1 MNEVTMADKVQN
13 LKAACAHLPQT
24 PIPTQHFLL
33 DGMYVRQTFIPAGT
47 AFVGRRHKKAH
58 FFMVLK
64 GLAEVTMEEGI
75 VTLRS
80 GMTLMCAPG
89 TRRAGITIEDTVFAG
104 VFQTD
109 KTDLKEIEEE
119 LTEFDPTSR
128 FGVGNEILPEEIEC
142 TN

>member
-1 MNEVTMADKVQN
+1 MNEVTMADRVQN

-64 GLAEVTMEEGI
+64 GVAEVTMEEGI

-89 TRRAGITIEDTVFAG
+89 TRRAGVTIEDTVFAG
-104 VFQTD
+104 VFRTD
-109 KTDLKEIEEE
+109 KTDLKEIEAE

-128 FGVGNEILPEEIEC
+128 FGVGNEILPEGIEC